1 MVNTKN
7 YGNLIKNMSKN
18 FEQKSLK
25 IHLSQINFVVGDI
38 DGNFERIIKEYE
50 VANLQNCDLV
60 VFSEMAIC
68 GYPCEDLWLKEH
80 FIKKCQEKILE
91 ITLKTKEKNCAIL
104 FGAPIYENERNKKV
118 LRNSAIL
125 IENGEV
131 KNVINK
137 KSLPNYGVF
146 DENRYFKPSS
156 HISNIKFRGFDVV
169 ILICEDL
176 WDERNLFLFSE
187 QVFDLI
193 ISINASPFEK
203 NKNQQRSIIANR
215 YSKTLKKPLI
225 YVNQIGGQDS
235 LLFDGSSFVL
245 DNQGSTILQMANF
258 IEDSAQILVNKKE
271 KIEIISHQKSS
282 FGFIDNNVEKNYQ
295 ASVLALRDYVRKNN
309 FHKIILGMS
318 GGIDSAL
325 VATIAVDALES
336 DNVELY
342 ALPTKFN
349 SQSSLDDAKLCA
361 KNLQIA
367 LKIIEIEE
375 IFQTNLAIIKNQE
388 TLSPLAEENLQSRI
402 RGNILMAISNSK
414 NALLLST
421 GNKSELACGYA
432 TLYGDMNG
440 AFNPIKDFYKSEI
453 YQLANFRNQN
463 LCKISDFKNINLI
476 PQNII
481 DKAPSAELRFDQ
493 KDSDSLPDYNEL
505 DKILY
510 ALIEE
515 QKSIDETINLGF
527 EAEIVKKVAKL
538 VLLSEYK
545 RKQAVIGVKIS
556 QLSFDKDRRYPTTN
570 KFMF

>member
-1 MVNTKN
+1 MANIKN
-7 YGNLIKNMSKN
+7 YGNLIKNMSEN

-25 IHLSQINFVVGDI
+25 IHLAQINFVVGDI
-38 DGNFERIIKEYE
+38 EGNFEKIIKEYE
-50 VANLQNCDLV
+50 VANQQKCDLA

-91 ITLKTKEKNCAIL
+91 ITLKTKDKNCAIL
-104 FGAPIYENERNKKV
+104 FGAPIYETERKKKI
-118 LRNSAIL
+118 LRNSALL

-137 KSLPNYGVF
+137 KTLPNYGVF

-156 HISNIKFRGFDVV
+156 HISNIEFRGFDVV

-176 WDERNLFLFSE
+176 WDERNLFLLSE

-203 NKNQQRSIIANR
+203 NKNQQRSTIAEK
-215 YSKTLKKPLI
+215 YSQNLKKSLI

-235 LLFDGSSFVL
+235 LLFDGASFVL
-245 DNQGSTILQMANF
+245 NNQGSTALQMANF
-258 IEDSAQILVNKKE
+258 IEDSAQILVNKKG
-271 KIEIISHQKSS
+271 KIEIISHQQKTY
-282 FGFIDNNVEKNYQ
+282 GFIDDNVEKNYQ
-295 ASVLALRDYVRKNN
+295 ASVLGLRDYVRKNN
-309 FHKIILGMS
+309 FDKIILGMS

-325 VATIAVDALES
+325 VATIAVDALGSE
-336 DNVELY
+336 NVELY

-349 SQSSLDDAKLCA
+349 SPRSMADAKLCA
-361 KNLQIA
+361 KNLQVA

-375 IFQTNLAIIKNQE
+375 IFQKNLTTIETHE

-414 NALLLST
+414 NALLIST
-421 GNKSELACGYA
+421 GNKSEMACGYA

-463 LCKISDFKNINLI
+463 LCKISAFKNINLI

-493 KDSDSLPDYNEL
+493 KDSDSLPDYSEL

-515 QKSIDETINLGF
+515 QKSIDETIELGF

-556 QLSFDKDRRYPTTN
+556 QLSFDKDRRYPITN
-570 KFMF
+570 KFNF

>member
-1 MVNTKN
+1 
-7 YGNLIKNMSKN
+7 MSKN
-18 FEQKSLK
+18 LEKKSLK
-25 IHLSQINFVVGDI
+25 IQLAQINFVVGDI
-38 DGNFERIIKEYE
+38 QGNFEKIIKEYE

-91 ITLKTKEKNCAIL
+91 IATKTKDKNCAIL
-104 FGAPIYENERNKKV
+104 FGAPIYETEKNKKV

-137 KSLPNYGVF
+137 KTLPNYGVF
-146 DENRYFKPSS
+146 DENRYFKSSS
-156 HISNIKFRGFDVV
+156 HISNIEFRNFDVV

-176 WDERNLFLFSE
+176 WDERNLFLLGE
-187 QVFDLI
+187 QVFDFI

-203 NKNQQRSIIANR
+203 NKNQQRSIIAQK
-215 YSKTLKKPLI
+215 YSQTLKKPLI

-235 LLFDGSSFVL
+235 LVFDGTSFVL
-245 DNQGSTILQMANF
+245 DNQGSTALQMANF
-258 IEDSAQILVNKKE
+258 IEDSAQISIDKKS
-271 KIEIISHQKSS
+271 KIEIISHHQKT
-282 FGFIDNNVEKNYQ
+282 FGFVDDNIEKNYQ
-295 ASVLALRDYVRKNN
+295 ASVLSLRDYVRKNN

-325 VATIAVDALES
+325 VATIAVDALGNE
-336 DNVELY
+336 NVELY

-349 SQSSLDDAKLCA
+349 AQSSMDDAKLCA
-361 KNLQIA
+361 KNLQVS

-375 IFQTNLAIIKNQE
+375 IFQTNLKILKTHE
-388 TLSPLAEENLQSRI
+388 TISSLAQENLQSRI

-414 NALLLST
+414 NALLMST

-440 AFNPIKDFYKSEI
+440 AFNPVKDFYKTEI

-515 QKSIDETINLGF
+515 QKSIDETIKLGF
-527 EAEIVKKVAKL
+527 EAEVVKKVAKL
-538 VLLSEYK
+538 VSVSEYK
-545 RKQAVIGVKIS
+545 RKQAVLGVKIS
-556 QLSFDKDRRYPTTN
+556 QLSFDKDRRYPITN
-570 KFMF
+570 KFIF

>member
-1 MVNTKN
+1 
-7 YGNLIKNMSKN
+7 MSKN
-18 FEQKSLK
+18 LEKKSLK
-25 IHLSQINFVVGDI
+25 IQLAQINFVVGDI
-38 DGNFERIIKEYE
+38 QGNFEKIIKEYE

-91 ITLKTKEKNCAIL
+91 IATKTKDKNCAIL
-104 FGAPIYENERNKKV
+104 FGAPIYETEKNKKV

-137 KSLPNYGVF
+137 KTLPSYGVF
-146 DENRYFKPSS
+146 DENRYFRPSAY
-156 HISNIKFRGFDVV
+156 ISNIEFRNFDVV

-176 WDERNLFLFSE
+176 WDERNLFLLGE
-187 QVFDLI
+187 QVFDFI

-203 NKNQQRSIIANR
+203 NKNQQRSIIAQK
-215 YSKTLKKPLI
+215 YSQTLKKPLI

-235 LLFDGSSFVL
+235 LVFDGASFVL
-245 DNQGSTILQMANF
+245 DNQGSTALQMANF
-258 IEDSAQILVNKKE
+258 IEDSAQISIDKKS
-271 KIEIISHQKSS
+271 KIEIISHHQKT
-282 FGFIDNNVEKNYQ
+282 FGFVDDNIEKNYQ
-295 ASVLALRDYVRKNN
+295 ASVLGLRDYVRKNN

-325 VATIAVDALES
+325 VATIAVDALGSE
-336 DNVELY
+336 NVELY

-349 SQSSLDDAKLCA
+349 AQSSLDDAKLCA
-361 KNLQIA
+361 KNLQVA

-375 IFQTNLAIIKNQE
+375 IFQTNLKILKTHE
-388 TLSPLAEENLQSRI
+388 TISSLAQENLQSRI

-414 NALLLST
+414 NALLMST
-421 GNKSELACGYA
+421 GNKSEMACGYA

-440 AFNPIKDFYKSEI
+440 AFNPIKDFYKTEI

-527 EAEIVKKVAKL
+527 EAEVVKKVAKL
-538 VLLSEYK
+538 VSVSEYK
-545 RKQAVIGVKIS
+545 RKQAVLGVKIS
-556 QLSFDKDRRYPTTN
+556 QLSFDKDRRYPITN
-570 KFMF
+570 KFIF

>member
-1 MVNTKN
+1 
-7 YGNLIKNMSKN
+7 MSKN
-18 FEQKSLK
+18 LEKKSLK

-38 DGNFERIIKEYE
+38 DGNFEKIIKEYE
-50 VANLQNCDLV
+50 VVNQQNCDLV

-80 FIKKCQEKILE
+80 FIKKCQEKILQ
-91 ITLKTKEKNCAIL
+91 IATKTKDKNCAIL
-104 FGAPIYENERNKKV
+104 FGAPIYETERKKKI
-118 LRNSAIL
+118 LRNSALL
-125 IENGEV
+125 IEDGEV

-137 KSLPNYGVF
+137 KTLPNYGVF

-156 HISNIKFRGFDVV
+156 HISNIEFRGFDVV

-176 WDERNLFLFSE
+176 WDERNLFLLGE
-187 QVFDLI
+187 QVFDFI
-193 ISINASPFEK
+193 IAVNASPFEK
-203 NKNQQRSIIANR
+203 NKNQQRLAITQK
-215 YSKTLKKPLI
+215 YSQNLKKPLI
-225 YVNQIGGQDS
+225 YVNQVGGQDS
-235 LLFDGSSFVL
+235 LVFDGASFVL
-245 DNQGSTILQMANF
+245 DNQGSTVLQMANF
-258 IEDSAQILVNKKE
+258 IEDSAQISIAENCE
-271 KIEIISHQKSS
+271 IEIISHHQKT
-282 FGFIDNNVEKNYQ
+282 FGFIEDNVEKNYQ

-325 VATIAVDALES
+325 VATIAVDALGSE
-336 DNVELY
+336 NVELY

-349 SQSSLDDAKLCA
+349 SQSSMDDAKLCA
-361 KNLQIA
+361 KNLKVA
-367 LKIIEIEE
+367 VKIIEIEE
-375 IFQTNLAIIKNQE
+375 IFQKNLTILKSHE
-388 TLSPLAEENLQSRI
+388 TISSLAQENLQSRI

-414 NALLLST
+414 NALLIST

-453 YQLANFRNQN
+453 YQLANFRNKN
-463 LCKISDFKNINLI
+463 LCKISAFKNINLI

-481 DKAPSAELRFDQ
+481 DKAPSAELRFEQ
-493 KDSDSLPDYNEL
+493 KDSDSLPEYHEL

-515 QKSIDETINLGF
+515 QKSIDETIELGF

-538 VLLSEYK
+538 VCVSEYK
-545 RKQAVIGVKIS
+545 RKQAVLGVKIS
-556 QLSFDKDRRYPTTN
+556 QLSFDKDRRYPITN
-570 KFMF
+570 KFIF

>member
-1 MVNTKN
+1 
-7 YGNLIKNMSKN
+7 MSEN
-18 FEQKSLK
+18 FEKKSLK
-25 IHLSQINFVVGDI
+25 IHLAQINFVVGDI
-38 DGNFERIIKEYE
+38 DGNFEKIIKEYE
-50 VANLQNCDLV
+50 VANQQNCDLA

-68 GYPCEDLWLKEH
+68 GYPCEDLWLKEY

-91 ITLKTKEKNCAIL
+91 ITLKTKDKNCAIL
-104 FGAPIYENERNKKV
+104 FGAPIYESERKKKV
-118 LRNSAIL
+118 LRNSALL
-125 IENGEV
+125 IEDGEV

-137 KSLPNYGVF
+137 KTLPNYGVF
-146 DENRYFKPSS
+146 DENRYFKPSQ
-156 HISNIKFRGFDVV
+156 HISNIEFRGFDVV

-176 WDERNLFLFSE
+176 WDERNLFLLGE

-193 ISINASPFEK
+193 ITINASPFEK
-203 NKNQQRSIIANR
+203 NKNQQRLAITQK
-215 YSKTLKKPLI
+215 YSQKLKKPLI

-235 LLFDGSSFVL
+235 LLFDGASFVL
-245 DNQGSTILQMANF
+245 DNQGSTALQMANF
-258 IEDSAQILVNKKE
+258 VEDFAQILVDKKG
-271 KIEIISHQKSS
+271 KIEIISPQKNA
-282 FGFIDNNVEKNYQ
+282 FEFITNNVEQNYQ
-295 ASVLALRDYVRKNN
+295 ASVLGLRDYVRKNN

-325 VATIAVDALES
+325 VATIAVDALGN

-349 SQSSLDDAKLCA
+349 SQSSMDDAKLCA
-361 KNLQIA
+361 QNLQVA

-375 IFQTNLAIIKNQE
+375 IFQKNLTIIKSHE
-388 TLSPLAEENLQSRI
+388 TLSSLAEENLQSRI

-414 NALLLST
+414 NALLIST

-440 AFNPIKDFYKSEI
+440 AFNPIKDFYKTEI

-463 LCKISDFKNINLI
+463 LCKISAFKNINLI

-481 DKAPSAELRFDQ
+481 DKAPSAELRYDQ
-493 KDSDSLPDYNEL
+493 KDSDSLPEYHEL

-515 QKSIDETINLGF
+515 QKSIDETIELGF

-538 VLLSEYK
+538 VCVSEYK
-545 RKQAVIGVKIS
+545 RKQAVLGVKIS
-556 QLSFDKDRRYPTTN
+556 QLSFDKDRRYPITN
-570 KFMF
+570 KFIF

>member
-1 MVNTKN
+1 
-7 YGNLIKNMSKN
+7 MSEN
-18 FEQKSLK
+18 FEKKSLK
-25 IHLSQINFVVGDI
+25 IHLAQINFVVGDI
-38 DGNFERIIKEYE
+38 DGNFEKIIKEYE
-50 VANLQNCDLV
+50 VANQQNCDLA

-91 ITLKTKEKNCAIL
+91 ITLKTKDKNCAIL
-104 FGAPIYENERNKKV
+104 FGAPIYESERKKKV
-118 LRNSAIL
+118 LRNSALL
-125 IENGEV
+125 IEDGEV

-137 KSLPNYGVF
+137 KTLPNYGVF
-146 DENRYFKPSS
+146 DENRYFKPSQ
-156 HISNIKFRGFDVV
+156 HISNIEFRGFDVV

-176 WDERNLFLFSE
+176 WDERNLFLLGE

-193 ISINASPFEK
+193 ITINASPFEK
-203 NKNQQRSIIANR
+203 NKNQQRLAITQK
-215 YSKTLKKPLI
+215 YSQKLKKPLI

-235 LLFDGSSFVL
+235 LLFDGASFVL
-245 DNQGSTILQMANF
+245 DNQGSTALQMANF
-258 IEDSAQILVNKKE
+258 VEDFAQILVDKKG
-271 KIEIISHQKSS
+271 KIEIISPQKNA
-282 FGFIDNNVEKNYQ
+282 FEFITNNVEQNYQ
-295 ASVLALRDYVRKNN
+295 ASVLGLRDYVRKNN

-325 VATIAVDALES
+325 VATIAVDALGN

-349 SQSSLDDAKLCA
+349 SQSSMDDAKLCA
-361 KNLQIA
+361 QNLQVA

-375 IFQTNLAIIKNQE
+375 IFQKNLTIIKSHE
-388 TLSPLAEENLQSRI
+388 TLSSLAEENLQSRI

-414 NALLLST
+414 NALLIST

-440 AFNPIKDFYKSEI
+440 AFNPIKDFYKTEI

-463 LCKISDFKNINLI
+463 LCKISAFKNINLI

-481 DKAPSAELRFDQ
+481 DKAPSAELRYDQ
-493 KDSDSLPDYNEL
+493 KDSDSLPEYHEL

-515 QKSIDETINLGF
+515 QKSIDETIELGF

-538 VLLSEYK
+538 VCVSEYK
-545 RKQAVIGVKIS
+545 RKQAVLGVKIS
-556 QLSFDKDRRYPTTN
+556 QLSFDKDRRYPITN
-570 KFMF
+570 KFIF

>member
-1 MVNTKN
+1 
-7 YGNLIKNMSKN
+7 MSEN
-18 FEQKSLK
+18 FEKKSLK
-25 IHLSQINFVVGDI
+25 IHLAQINFVVGDI
-38 DGNFERIIKEYE
+38 DGNFEKLIKEYE

-80 FIKKCQEKILE
+80 FIKNCQEKILQ
-91 ITLKTKEKNCAIL
+91 IALKTKDKNCAIL
-104 FGAPIYENERNKKV
+104 FGAPIYEVERKKKV

-137 KSLPNYGVF
+137 KSLPNYAVF
-146 DENRYFKPSS
+146 DEHRYFKPSS
-156 HISNIKFRGFDVV
+156 HVSNIEFRGFDVV

-176 WDERNLFLFSE
+176 WDERNLFLLAE

-203 NKNQQRSIIANR
+203 NKNQQRSIIAQK
-215 YSKTLKKPLI
+215 YTQTLKKPLI

-235 LLFDGSSFVL
+235 LIFDGASFAL
-245 DNQGSTILQMANF
+245 DSQGSTTLQMANF
-258 IEDSAQILVNKKE
+258 AEDFAQISIDE
-271 KIEIISHQKSS
+271 DCEIEIISHHQKT
-282 FGFIDNNVEKNYQ
+282 FGFIDDNVEKNYQ
-295 ASVLALRDYVRKNN
+295 ASVLGLRDYIRKNN

-325 VATIAVDALES
+325 VATIAVDALGSE
-336 DNVELY
+336 NVELY

-361 KNLQIA
+361 KNLNVA

-375 IFQTNLAIIKNQE
+375 IFQTNLKILKSYE
-388 TLSPLAEENLQSRI
+388 TISSLAEENLQSRI

-414 NALLLST
+414 NALLMST
-421 GNKSELACGYA
+421 GNKSEMACGYA

-463 LCKISDFKNINLI
+463 FCKISDFKNINLI

-505 DKILY
+505 DKILFS
-510 ALIEE
+510 LIEE
-515 QKSIDETINLGF
+515 QKSIDETIKLGF

>member
-1 MVNTKN
+1 
-7 YGNLIKNMSKN
+7 MSKN
-18 FEQKSLK
+18 LEKKSLK

-38 DGNFERIIKEYE
+38 DGNFEKISKEYE
-50 VANLQNCDLV
+50 VANIQNCDLV

-80 FIKKCQEKILE
+80 FIKKCQEKILQ
-91 ITLKTKEKNCAIL
+91 IATKTKDKNCAIL
-104 FGAPIYENERNKKV
+104 FGAPIYETERKKKI
-118 LRNSAIL
+118 LRNSALL
-125 IENGEV
+125 IEDGEV

-137 KSLPNYGVF
+137 KTLPNYSVF
-146 DENRYFKPSS
+146 DENRYFKPSP
-156 HISNIKFRGFDVV
+156 HISNIEFRGFDVV

-176 WDERNLFLFSE
+176 WDERNLFLLGE
-187 QVFDLI
+187 QVFDFI
-193 ISINASPFEK
+193 IAVNASPFEK
-203 NKNQQRSIIANR
+203 NKNQQRSIIAQK
-215 YSKTLKKPLI
+215 YSQTLKKPLI
-225 YVNQIGGQDS
+225 YVNQVGGHDS
-235 LLFDGSSFVL
+235 LVFDGASFVL
-245 DNQGSTILQMANF
+245 DNQGLTALQMANF
-258 IEDSAQILVNKKE
+258 TEDFAQISIAINCEV
-271 KIEIISHQKSS
+271 EIISHHQKT
-282 FGFIDNNVEKNYQ
+282 FGFIENNVEKNYQ
-295 ASVLALRDYVRKNN
+295 ASVLGLRDYVRKNN

-325 VATIAVDALES
+325 VATIAVDALGSE
-336 DNVELY
+336 NVELY

-349 SQSSLDDAKLCA
+349 SQSSMDDAKLCA
-361 KNLQIA
+361 KNLKVA

-375 IFQTNLAIIKNQE
+375 IFQKNLTILKSHE
-388 TLSPLAEENLQSRI
+388 TISSLAQENLQSRI

-414 NALLLST
+414 NALLIST

-453 YQLANFRNQN
+453 YQFANFRNQN
-463 LCKISDFKNINLI
+463 LCKISAFKNTNLI

-481 DKAPSAELRFDQ
+481 DKAPSAELRFEQ
-493 KDSDSLPDYNEL
+493 KDSDSLPEYHQL

-515 QKSIDETINLGF
+515 QKSIDETIELGF

-538 VLLSEYK
+538 VCVSEYK
-545 RKQAVIGVKIS
+545 RKQAVLGVKIS
-556 QLSFDKDRRYPTTN
+556 QLSFEKDRRYPITN

>member
-1 MVNTKN
+1 
-7 YGNLIKNMSKN
+7 MSEN
-18 FEQKSLK
+18 FERKALK
-25 IHLSQINFVVGDI
+25 IHLAQINFVVGDI
-38 DGNFERIIKEYE
+38 EGNFEKILKEYE
-50 VANLQNCDLV
+50 VANQQNCDLA

-80 FIKKCQEKILE
+80 FIKNCQEKILQ
-91 ITLKTKEKNCAIL
+91 IALNTKDKNCAIL
-104 FGAPIYENERNKKV
+104 FGAPIYEVERKKKV

-137 KSLPNYGVF
+137 KSLPNYAVF

-156 HISNIKFRGFDVV
+156 HISNIEFRGFDVV

-176 WDERNLFLFSE
+176 WDERNLFLLAE
-187 QVFDLI
+187 QVFDFI

-203 NKNQQRSIIANR
+203 NKNQQRSIIAQK
-215 YSKTLKKPLI
+215 YSQTLNKPLI
-225 YVNQIGGQDS
+225 YLNQIGGQDS
-235 LLFDGSSFVL
+235 LIFDGASFVL
-245 DNQGSTILQMANF
+245 DSQGSTTLQMANF
-258 IEDSAQILVNKKE
+258 AEDFAQILIDE
-271 KIEIISHQKSS
+271 DCEIEIISHHQKT
-282 FGFIDNNVEKNYQ
+282 FGFIDDNVEKNYQ
-295 ASVLALRDYVRKNN
+295 ASILGLRDYVRKNN

-318 GGIDSAL
+318 GGIDSAI
-325 VATIAVDALES
+325 VATIAVDALGSE
-336 DNVELY
+336 NVELY

-361 KNLQIA
+361 KNLNVV

-375 IFQTNLAIIKNQE
+375 IFQTNLKILKSQE
-388 TLSPLAEENLQSRI
+388 TLSSLAEENLQSRI

-414 NALLLST
+414 NALLMST
-421 GNKSELACGYA
+421 GNKSEMACGYA

-463 LCKISDFKNINLI
+463 LCKISAFKNINLI

-515 QKSIDETINLGF
+515 QKSIDETIQLGF

-545 RKQAVIGVKIS
+545 RKQAVLGVKIS

>member
-1 MVNTKN
+1 
-7 YGNLIKNMSKN
+7 MSKN
-18 FEQKSLK
+18 LEKKSLK
-25 IHLSQINFVVGDI
+25 IQLAQINFVVGDI
-38 DGNFERIIKEYE
+38 DGNFEKIIKEYE
-50 VANLQNCDLV
+50 VANLQNCDLA

-91 ITLKTKEKNCAIL
+91 IATKTKDKNCAIL
-104 FGAPIYENERNKKV
+104 FGAPIYETEKNKKV

-137 KSLPNYGVF
+137 KTLPNYGVF
-146 DENRYFKPSS
+146 DENRYFKPSAY
-156 HISNIKFRGFDVV
+156 ISNIEFRNFDVV

-176 WDERNLFLFSE
+176 WDERNLFLLGE
-187 QVFDLI
+187 QVFDFI

-203 NKNQQRSIIANR
+203 NKNQQRSIIAQK
-215 YSKTLKKPLI
+215 YSQTLKKPLI

-235 LLFDGSSFVL
+235 LVFDGASFVL
-245 DNQGSTILQMANF
+245 DNQGSTALQMANF
-258 IEDSAQILVNKKE
+258 IEDSAQISIDKKS
-271 KIEIISHQKSS
+271 KIEIISHHQKT
-282 FGFIDNNVEKNYQ
+282 FGFVDDYIEKNYQ
-295 ASVLALRDYVRKNN
+295 AIVLALRDYVRKNN

-325 VATIAVDALES
+325 VATIAVDALGSE
-336 DNVELY
+336 NVELY

-349 SQSSLDDAKLCA
+349 SQSSMDDANLCA
-361 KNLQIA
+361 KNLQVA

-375 IFQTNLAIIKNQE
+375 IFQTNLAILKSHEAI
-388 TLSPLAEENLQSRI
+388 SSLAQENLQSRI

-414 NALLLST
+414 NALLMST
-421 GNKSELACGYA
+421 GNKSEMACGYA

-440 AFNPIKDFYKSEI
+440 AFNPIKDFYKTEI

-527 EAEIVKKVAKL
+527 EAEVVKKVAKL
-538 VLLSEYK
+538 VSVSEYK
-545 RKQAVIGVKIS
+545 RKQAVLGVKIS
-556 QLSFDKDRRYPTTN
+556 QLSFDKDRRYPITN
-570 KFMF
+570 KFIF

>member
-1 MVNTKN
+1 
-7 YGNLIKNMSKN
+7 MSEN
-18 FEQKSLK
+18 FEKKSLK
-25 IHLSQINFVVGDI
+25 IHLAQINFVVGDI
-38 DGNFERIIKEYE
+38 DGNFEKLIKEYE
-50 VANLQNCDLV
+50 VANQQNCDLV

-80 FIKKCQEKILE
+80 FIKNCQDKILQ
-91 ITLKTKEKNCAIL
+91 IALKTKDKNCAIL
-104 FGAPIYENERNKKV
+104 FGAPIYEVERKKKV

-137 KSLPNYGVF
+137 KSLPNYAVF
-146 DENRYFKPSS
+146 DEHRYFKPSS
-156 HISNIKFRGFDVV
+156 HVSNIEFRGFDVV

-176 WDERNLFLFSE
+176 WDERNLFLLAE

-203 NKNQQRSIIANR
+203 NKNQQRSIIAQK
-215 YSKTLKKPLI
+215 YTQTLKKPLI

-235 LLFDGSSFVL
+235 LIFDGASFVL
-245 DNQGSTILQMANF
+245 DSQGSKTLQMANF
-258 IEDSAQILVNKKE
+258 AEDFAQILIDE
-271 KIEIISHQKSS
+271 DCEIEIISHHQKT
-282 FGFIDNNVEKNYQ
+282 FGFIDDNVEKNYQ
-295 ASVLALRDYVRKNN
+295 ASVLGLRDYVRKNN

-325 VATIAVDALES
+325 VATIAVDALGSE
-336 DNVELY
+336 NVELY

-361 KNLQIA
+361 KNLNVA

-375 IFQTNLAIIKNQE
+375 IFQTNLKILKSYE
-388 TLSPLAEENLQSRI
+388 TISSLAEENLQSRI

-414 NALLLST
+414 NALLMST
-421 GNKSELACGYA
+421 GNKSEMACGYA

-440 AFNPIKDFYKSEI
+440 AFNPIKDFYKTEI

-463 LCKISDFKNINLI
+463 LCKISAFKNINLI

-505 DKILY
+505 DKILFS
-510 ALIEE
+510 LIEE
-515 QKSIDETINLGF
+515 QKSIDETISLGF

>member
-1 MVNTKN
+1 
-7 YGNLIKNMSKN
+7 MSEN
-18 FEQKSLK
+18 FERKALK
-25 IHLSQINFVVGDI
+25 IHLAQINFVVGDI
-38 DGNFERIIKEYE
+38 NGNFEKIIKEYE
-50 VANLQNCDLV
+50 VANQQNCDLA

-80 FIKKCQEKILE
+80 FIKNCQEKILQ
-91 ITLKTKEKNCAIL
+91 IALKTKDKNCAIL
-104 FGAPIYENERNKKV
+104 FGAPIYEVERKKKV

-137 KSLPNYGVF
+137 KSLPNYAVF

-156 HISNIKFRGFDVV
+156 HVSNIEFRGFDVV

-176 WDERNLFLFSE
+176 WDERNLFLLAE

-203 NKNQQRSIIANR
+203 NKNQQRSIIAQK
-215 YSKTLKKPLI
+215 YSQTLNKPLI
-225 YVNQIGGQDS
+225 YLNQIGGQDS
-235 LLFDGSSFVL
+235 LIFDGASFVL
-245 DNQGSTILQMANF
+245 DSQGSTTLQMANF
-258 IEDSAQILVNKKE
+258 AEDFAQILIDE
-271 KIEIISHQKSS
+271 DCEIEIISHHQKT
-282 FGFIDNNVEKNYQ
+282 FGFIDDNVEKNYQ
-295 ASVLALRDYVRKNN
+295 ASVLGLRDYVRKNN

-318 GGIDSAL
+318 GGIDSAI
-325 VATIAVDALES
+325 VATIAVDALGSE
-336 DNVELY
+336 NVELY

-361 KNLQIA
+361 KNLNVV

-375 IFQTNLAIIKNQE
+375 IFQTNLKILKSHE
-388 TLSPLAEENLQSRI
+388 TISSLAEENLQSRI

-414 NALLLST
+414 NALLMST
-421 GNKSELACGYA
+421 GNKSEMACGYA

-463 LCKISDFKNINLI
+463 LCKISAFKNINLI

-515 QKSIDETINLGF
+515 QKSIDETIELGF

-545 RKQAVIGVKIS
+545 RKQAVLGVKIS

>member
-1 MVNTKN
+1 
-7 YGNLIKNMSKN
+7 MSENPEK
-18 FEQKSLK
+18 KSLK
-25 IHLSQINFVVGDI
+25 IHLAQVNFVVGDVE
-38 DGNFERIIKEYE
+38 GNFEKIIKEYE
-50 VANLQNCDLV
+50 LANQQNCDLV

-91 ITLKTKEKNCAIL
+91 ITIKTKDKNCAIL
-104 FGAPIYENERNKKV
+104 FGAPIYENERKKKV

-137 KSLPNYGVF
+137 KTLPNYGVF
-146 DENRYFKPSS
+146 DENRYFRPSA
-156 HISNIKFRGFDVV
+156 HISNIEFRSFDVM

-176 WDERNLFLFSE
+176 WDERNLFLLGE

-203 NKNQQRSIIANR
+203 NKNQQRLSIAQK
-215 YSKTLKKPLI
+215 YSQTLKKPLI

-235 LLFDGSSFVL
+235 LVFDGASFVL
-245 DNQGSTILQMANF
+245 DNQGSTALQMANF
-258 IEDSAQILVNKKE
+258 IEDSAQILINKKG
-271 KIEIISHQKSS
+271 KIEIIAHQNNA
-282 FGFIDNNVEKNYQ
+282 FGFVDDNIEKNYQ
-295 ASVLALRDYVRKNN
+295 ASVLGLRDYVRKNN

-325 VATIAVDALES
+325 VATIAVDALGNE
-336 DNVELY
+336 NVELY

-361 KNLQIA
+361 KNLQVA

-375 IFQTNLAIIKNQE
+375 IFQKNLTTIKSHEAI
-388 TLSPLAEENLQSRI
+388 SSLAEENLQSRI

-414 NALLLST
+414 NALLIST
-421 GNKSELACGYA
+421 VNKSELACGYA

-440 AFNPIKDFYKSEI
+440 AFNPIKDFYKTEI
-453 YQLANFRNQN
+453 YELANFRNKN
-463 LCKISDFKNINLI
+463 LCKISAFKNTNLI

-481 DKAPSAELRFDQ
+481 EKAPSAELRYDQ

-515 QKSIDETINLGF
+515 QKSIDETIKLGF
-527 EAEIVKKVAKL
+527 KAETVKKVAKL
-538 VLLSEYK
+538 VCVSEYK

-556 QLSFDKDRRYPTTN
+556 QLSFDKDRRYPITN
-570 KFMF
+570 KFIF

>member
-1 MVNTKN
+1 
-7 YGNLIKNMSKN
+7 MSEN
-18 FEQKSLK
+18 FEKKSLK
-25 IHLSQINFVVGDI
+25 IHLAQINFVVGDI
-38 DGNFERIIKEYE
+38 DGNFEKIIKEYE
-50 VANLQNCDLV
+50 VANQQNCDLA

-91 ITLKTKEKNCAIL
+91 ITLKTKDKNCAIL
-104 FGAPIYENERNKKV
+104 FGAPIYESERKKKV
-118 LRNSAIL
+118 LRNSALL
-125 IENGEV
+125 IEDGEV

-137 KSLPNYGVF
+137 KTLPNYGVF
-146 DENRYFKPSS
+146 DENRYFKPSQ
-156 HISNIKFRGFDVV
+156 HISNIEFRGFDVV

-176 WDERNLFLFSE
+176 WDERNLFLLGE

-193 ISINASPFEK
+193 ITINASPFEK
-203 NKNQQRSIIANR
+203 NKNQQRLAITQK
-215 YSKTLKKPLI
+215 YSQKLKKPLI

-235 LLFDGSSFVL
+235 LLFDGASFVL
-245 DNQGSTILQMANF
+245 DNQGSTALQMANF
-258 IEDSAQILVNKKE
+258 VEDFAQILVDKKG
-271 KIEIISHQKSS
+271 KIEIISPQKNA
-282 FGFIDNNVEKNYQ
+282 FEFITNNVEQNYQ
-295 ASVLALRDYVRKNN
+295 ASVLGLRDYVRKNN

-325 VATIAVDALES
+325 VATIAVDALGN

-349 SQSSLDDAKLCA
+349 SQSSMDDAKLCA
-361 KNLQIA
+361 QNLQVA

-375 IFQTNLAIIKNQE
+375 IFQKNLTIIKSHE
-388 TLSPLAEENLQSRI
+388 TLSSLAEENLQSRI

-414 NALLLST
+414 NALLIST

-440 AFNPIKDFYKSEI
+440 AFNPIKDFYKTEI

-463 LCKISDFKNINLI
+463 LCKISAFKNINLI

-481 DKAPSAELRFDQ
+481 EKAPSAELRYDQ
-493 KDSDSLPDYNEL
+493 KDSDSLPEYHEL

-515 QKSIDETINLGF
+515 QKSIDETIELGF

-538 VLLSEYK
+538 VCVSEYK
-545 RKQAVIGVKIS
+545 RKQAVLGVKIS
-556 QLSFDKDRRYPTTN
+556 QLSFDKDRRYPITN
-570 KFMF
+570 KFIF

>member
-1 MVNTKN
+1 
-7 YGNLIKNMSKN
+7 MSKN
-18 FEQKSLK
+18 LEKKLLK
-25 IHLSQINFVVGDI
+25 IQLAQINFVVGDI
-38 DGNFERIIKEYE
+38 DGNFEKIIKEYE
-50 VANLQNCDLV
+50 VANRQNCDLV

-91 ITLKTKEKNCAIL
+91 IATKTKDKNCAIL
-104 FGAPIYENERNKKV
+104 FGAPIYETEKNKKV

-137 KSLPNYGVF
+137 KTLPNYGVF
-146 DENRYFKPSS
+146 DENRYFRPSA
-156 HISNIKFRGFDVV
+156 HISNVEFRNFDVV

-176 WDERNLFLFSE
+176 WDERNLFLLGE
-187 QVFDLI
+187 QVFDFI

-203 NKNQQRSIIANR
+203 NKNQQRSIIAQK
-215 YSKTLKKPLI
+215 YSQTLKKPLI

-235 LLFDGSSFVL
+235 LVFDGASFVL
-245 DNQGSTILQMANF
+245 DNQGSTALQMANF
-258 IEDSAQILVNKKE
+258 IEDSAQILIDKKS
-271 KIEIISHQKSS
+271 KIEIISHHQKT
-282 FGFIDNNVEKNYQ
+282 FGFVDDNIEKNYQ

-325 VATIAVDALES
+325 VATIAVDALGNE
-336 DNVELY
+336 NVELY

-349 SQSSLDDAKLCA
+349 AQSSLDDAKLCA
-361 KNLQIA
+361 KNLQVS

-375 IFQTNLAIIKNQE
+375 IFQTNLAILKSHE
-388 TLSPLAEENLQSRI
+388 TISSLAQENLQSRI

-414 NALLLST
+414 NALLMST

-440 AFNPIKDFYKSEI
+440 AFNPIKDFYKTEI

-481 DKAPSAELRFDQ
+481 DKAPSAELRYDQ

-515 QKSIDETINLGF
+515 QKSIDETIKLGF
-527 EAEIVKKVAKL
+527 EAEVVKKVAKL
-538 VLLSEYK
+538 VSVSEYK
-545 RKQAVIGVKIS
+545 RKQAVLGVKIS
-556 QLSFDKDRRYPTTN
+556 QLSFDKDRRYPITN
-570 KFMF
+570 KFIF

>member
-1 MVNTKN
+1 
-7 YGNLIKNMSKN
+7 MSENPEK
-18 FEQKSLK
+18 KSLK
-25 IHLSQINFVVGDI
+25 IHLAQINFVVGDLE
-38 DGNFERIIKEYE
+38 GNFEKIIKEYE
-50 VANLQNCDLV
+50 LANQQNCDLV

-91 ITLKTKEKNCAIL
+91 IAIKTKDKNCAIL
-104 FGAPIYENERNKKV
+104 FGAPIYENERKKKV

-125 IENGEV
+125 IENGEI

-137 KSLPNYGVF
+137 KTLPNYGVF
-146 DENRYFKPSS
+146 DENRYFKPSA
-156 HISNIKFRGFDVV
+156 HISNIEFRSFDVV

-176 WDERNLFLFSE
+176 WDERNLFLLGE

-203 NKNQQRSIIANR
+203 NKNQQRFSIAQK
-215 YSKTLKKPLI
+215 YSQTLKKPLI

-235 LLFDGSSFVL
+235 LVFDGASFVL
-245 DNQGSTILQMANF
+245 DNQGSTALQMANF
-258 IEDSAQILVNKKE
+258 IEDSAQILINKKG
-271 KIEIISHQKSS
+271 KIEIIAHQKNA
-282 FGFIDNNVEKNYQ
+282 FGFIDNDVEKNYQ

-325 VATIAVDALES
+325 VATIAVDALGNE
-336 DNVELY
+336 NVELY

-349 SQSSLDDAKLCA
+349 SQSSMDDAKLCA
-361 KNLQIA
+361 KNLQVA

-375 IFQTNLAIIKNQE
+375 IFQKNLTTIKSHEAI
-388 TLSPLAEENLQSRI
+388 SSLAEENLQSRI

-414 NALLLST
+414 NALLIST

-440 AFNPIKDFYKSEI
+440 AFNPIKDFYKTEI
-453 YQLANFRNQN
+453 YELANFRNKN
-463 LCKISDFKNINLI
+463 LCKISAFKNTNLI

-481 DKAPSAELRFDQ
+481 EKAPSAELRYDQ

-515 QKSIDETINLGF
+515 QKSIDETIKLGF
-527 EAEIVKKVAKL
+527 EAETVKKVAKL
-538 VLLSEYK
+538 VCVSEYK
-545 RKQAVIGVKIS
+545 RKQAVLGVKIS
-556 QLSFDKDRRYPTTN
+556 QLSFDKDRRYPITN
-570 KFMF
+570 KFIF

>member
-1 MVNTKN
+1 
-7 YGNLIKNMSKN
+7 MSEN
-18 FEQKSLK
+18 FEKKSLK
-25 IHLSQINFVVGDI
+25 IHLAQINFVVGDI
-38 DGNFERIIKEYE
+38 DGNFEKIIKEYE
-50 VANLQNCDLV
+50 VANQQNCDLV

-80 FIKKCQEKILE
+80 FIKNCQDKILQ
-91 ITLKTKEKNCAIL
+91 IALKTKDKNCAIL
-104 FGAPIYENERNKKV
+104 FGAPIYEVERKKKV

-137 KSLPNYGVF
+137 KSLPNYAVF
-146 DENRYFKPSS
+146 DEHRYFKPSS
-156 HISNIKFRGFDVV
+156 HVSNIEFRGFDVV

-176 WDERNLFLFSE
+176 WDERNLFLLAE

-203 NKNQQRSIIANR
+203 NKNQQRSIIAQK
-215 YSKTLKKPLI
+215 YTQTLKKPLI

-235 LLFDGSSFVL
+235 LIFDGASFVL
-245 DNQGSTILQMANF
+245 DSQGSTTLQMANF
-258 IEDSAQILVNKKE
+258 AEDFAQILIDE
-271 KIEIISHQKSS
+271 DCEIEIILHHQKT
-282 FGFIDNNVEKNYQ
+282 FGFIDDNVEKNYQ
-295 ASVLALRDYVRKNN
+295 ASVLGLRDYVSKNN

-325 VATIAVDALES
+325 VATIAVDALGSE
-336 DNVELY
+336 NVELY

-361 KNLQIA
+361 KNLNVA

-375 IFQTNLAIIKNQE
+375 IFQTNLKILKSYE
-388 TLSPLAEENLQSRI
+388 TISSLAEENLQSRI

-414 NALLLST
+414 NALLMST
-421 GNKSELACGYA
+421 GNKSEMACGYA

-440 AFNPIKDFYKSEI
+440 AFNPIKDFYKTEI

-463 LCKISDFKNINLI
+463 LCKISAFKNINLI

-505 DKILY
+505 DKILFS
-510 ALIEE
+510 LIEE
-515 QKSIDETINLGF
+515 QKSIDETISLGF

>member
-1 MVNTKN
+1 
-7 YGNLIKNMSKN
+7 MSEN
-18 FEQKSLK
+18 FERKALK
-25 IHLSQINFVVGDI
+25 IHLAQINFVVGDI
-38 DGNFERIIKEYE
+38 EGNFEKILKEYE
-50 VANLQNCDLV
+50 VANQQNCDLV

-80 FIKKCQEKILE
+80 FILKCQEKILQ
-91 ITLKTKEKNCAIL
+91 IATKTKDKNCAIL
-104 FGAPIYENERNKKV
+104 FGAPIYEVERKKKV

-137 KSLPNYGVF
+137 KSLPNFGVF

-156 HISNIKFRGFDVV
+156 HISNIEFRGFDVV

-176 WDERNLFLFSE
+176 WDERNLFLLAE

-203 NKNQQRSIIANR
+203 NKNQQRSIIAQK
-215 YSKTLKKPLI
+215 YSQTLKKPLI

-235 LLFDGSSFVL
+235 LIFDGASFVL
-245 DNQGSTILQMANF
+245 DSQGSMTLQMANF
-258 IEDSAQILVNKKE
+258 IEDFAQISIDE
-271 KIEIISHQKSS
+271 DCEIEIISHHQKT
-282 FGFIDNNVEKNYQ
+282 FGFIDDNVEKNYQ
-295 ASVLALRDYVRKNN
+295 ASVLGLRDYVRKNN

-325 VATIAVDALES
+325 VATIAVDALGGE
-336 DNVELY
+336 NVELY

-361 KNLQIA
+361 KNLKVA

-375 IFQTNLAIIKNQE
+375 IFQTNLAVIKSQE

-414 NALLLST
+414 NALLMST
-421 GNKSELACGYA
+421 GNKSEMACGYA

-463 LCKISDFKNINLI
+463 LCQISAFKDINLI

-515 QKSIDETINLGF
+515 QKSIDETIELGF
-527 EAEIVKKVAKL
+527 EVEIVKKVAKL

-545 RKQAVIGVKIS
+545 RKQAVLGVKIS

>member
-1 MVNTKN
+1 
-7 YGNLIKNMSKN
+7 MSKN
-18 FEQKSLK
+18 LEKKSLK
-25 IHLSQINFVVGDI
+25 IQLAQINFVVGDI
-38 DGNFERIIKEYE
+38 QGNFEKIIKEYE

-91 ITLKTKEKNCAIL
+91 IATKTKDKNCAIL
-104 FGAPIYENERNKKV
+104 FGAPIYETEKNKKV

-137 KSLPNYGVF
+137 KTLPSYGVF
-146 DENRYFKPSS
+146 DENRYFRPSAY
-156 HISNIKFRGFDVV
+156 ISNIEFRNFDVV

-176 WDERNLFLFSE
+176 WDERNLFLLGE
-187 QVFDLI
+187 QVFDFI

-203 NKNQQRSIIANR
+203 NKNQQRSIIAQK
-215 YSKTLKKPLI
+215 YSQTLKKPLI

-235 LLFDGSSFVL
+235 LVFDGASFVL
-245 DNQGSTILQMANF
+245 DNQGSTALQMANF
-258 IEDSAQILVNKKE
+258 IEDSAQISIDKKS
-271 KIEIISHQKSS
+271 KIEIISHHQKT
-282 FGFIDNNVEKNYQ
+282 FGFVDDNIEKNYQ
-295 ASVLALRDYVRKNN
+295 ASVLSLRDYVHKNN

-325 VATIAVDALES
+325 VATIAVDALGNE
-336 DNVELY
+336 NVELY

-349 SQSSLDDAKLCA
+349 AQSSLDDAKLCA
-361 KNLQIA
+361 KNLQVA

-375 IFQTNLAIIKNQE
+375 IFQTNLKILKTHE
-388 TLSPLAEENLQSRI
+388 TISSLAQENLQSRI

-414 NALLLST
+414 NALLMST
-421 GNKSELACGYA
+421 GNKSEMACGYA

-440 AFNPIKDFYKSEI
+440 AFNPIKDFYKTEI

-527 EAEIVKKVAKL
+527 EAEVVKKVAKL
-538 VLLSEYK
+538 VSVSEYK
-545 RKQAVIGVKIS
+545 RKQAVLGVKIS
-556 QLSFDKDRRYPTTN
+556 QLSFDKDRRYPITN
-570 KFMF
+570 KFIF

>member
-1 MVNTKN
+1 
-7 YGNLIKNMSKN
+7 MSEN
-18 FEQKSLK
+18 FERKALK
-25 IHLSQINFVVGDI
+25 IHLAQINFVVGDI
-38 DGNFERIIKEYE
+38 NGNFEKIIKEYE
-50 VANLQNCDLV
+50 VANQQNCDLA

-80 FIKKCQEKILE
+80 FIKNCQEKILQ
-91 ITLKTKEKNCAIL
+91 IALKTKDKNCAIL
-104 FGAPIYENERNKKV
+104 FGAPIYEVERKKKV

-137 KSLPNYGVF
+137 KSLPNYAVF

-156 HISNIKFRGFDVV
+156 HVSNIEFRGFDVV

-176 WDERNLFLFSE
+176 WDERNLFLLAE

-203 NKNQQRSIIANR
+203 NKNQQRSIIAQK
-215 YSKTLKKPLI
+215 YSQTLNKPLI
-225 YVNQIGGQDS
+225 YLNQIGGQDS
-235 LLFDGSSFVL
+235 LIFDGASFVL
-245 DNQGSTILQMANF
+245 DGQGSTTLQMANF
-258 IEDSAQILVNKKE
+258 AEDFAQISIDE
-271 KIEIISHQKSS
+271 DCEIEIISHHQKT
-282 FGFIDNNVEKNYQ
+282 FGFIDDNVEKNYQ
-295 ASVLALRDYVRKNN
+295 ASVLGLRDYVRKNN

-325 VATIAVDALES
+325 VATIAVDALGSE
-336 DNVELY
+336 NVELY

-361 KNLQIA
+361 KNLNVV

-375 IFQTNLAIIKNQE
+375 IFQTNLKILKSHE
-388 TLSPLAEENLQSRI
+388 TISSLAEENLQSRI

-414 NALLLST
+414 NALLMST
-421 GNKSELACGYA
+421 GNKSEMACGYA

-463 LCKISDFKNINLI
+463 LCKISAFKNINLI

-515 QKSIDETINLGF
+515 QKSIDETIELGF

-545 RKQAVIGVKIS
+545 RKQAVLGVKIS

>member
-1 MVNTKN
+1 
-7 YGNLIKNMSKN
+7 MSENPEK
-18 FEQKSLK
+18 KSLK
-25 IHLSQINFVVGDI
+25 IHLAQVNFVVGDVE
-38 DGNFERIIKEYE
+38 GNFEKIIKEYE
-50 VANLQNCDLV
+50 LANQQNCDLV

-91 ITLKTKEKNCAIL
+91 ITIKTKDKNCAIL
-104 FGAPIYENERNKKV
+104 FGAPIYENERKKKV

-137 KSLPNYGVF
+137 KTLPNYGVF
-146 DENRYFKPSS
+146 DENRYFRPSA
-156 HISNIKFRGFDVV
+156 HISNIEFRSFDVM

-176 WDERNLFLFSE
+176 WDERNLFLLGE

-203 NKNQQRSIIANR
+203 NKNQQRFSIAQK
-215 YSKTLKKPLI
+215 YSQTLKKPLI

-235 LLFDGSSFVL
+235 LVFDGASFVL
-245 DNQGSTILQMANF
+245 DNQGSTALQMANF
-258 IEDSAQILVNKKE
+258 IEDSAQILINKKG
-271 KIEIISHQKSS
+271 KIEIIAHQNNA
-282 FGFIDNNVEKNYQ
+282 FGFVDDNIEKNYQ

-325 VATIAVDALES
+325 VATIAVDALGNE
-336 DNVELY
+336 NVELY

-361 KNLQIA
+361 KNLQVA

-375 IFQTNLAIIKNQE
+375 IFQTNLKILKTHE
-388 TLSPLAEENLQSRI
+388 TISSLAQENLQSRI

-414 NALLLST
+414 NALLIST

-440 AFNPIKDFYKSEI
+440 AFNPIKDFYKTEI
-453 YQLANFRNQN
+453 YELANFRNKN
-463 LCKISDFKNINLI
+463 LCKISAFKNTNLI

-481 DKAPSAELRFDQ
+481 EKAPSAELRYDQ

-515 QKSIDETINLGF
+515 QKSIDETIKLGF
-527 EAEIVKKVAKL
+527 KAETVKKVAKL
-538 VLLSEYK
+538 VCVSEYK

-556 QLSFDKDRRYPTTN
+556 QLSFDKDRRYPITN
-570 KFMF
+570 KFIF

>member
-1 MVNTKN
+1 
-7 YGNLIKNMSKN
+7 MSENPEK
-18 FEQKSLK
+18 KSLK
-25 IHLSQINFVVGDI
+25 IHLAQINFVVGDLE
-38 DGNFERIIKEYE
+38 GNFEKIIKEYE
-50 VANLQNCDLV
+50 LANQQNCDLV

-91 ITLKTKEKNCAIL
+91 IAIKTKDKNCAIL
-104 FGAPIYENERNKKV
+104 FGAPIYENERKKKV

-125 IENGEV
+125 IENGEI

-137 KSLPNYGVF
+137 KTLPNYGVF
-146 DENRYFKPSS
+146 DENRYFKPSA
-156 HISNIKFRGFDVV
+156 HISNIEFRSFDVV

-176 WDERNLFLFSE
+176 WDERNLFLLGE

-203 NKNQQRSIIANR
+203 NKNQQRFSIAQK
-215 YSKTLKKPLI
+215 YSQTLKKPLI

-235 LLFDGSSFVL
+235 LVFDGASFVL
-245 DNQGSTILQMANF
+245 DNQGSTALQMANF
-258 IEDSAQILVNKKE
+258 IEDSAQILINKKG
-271 KIEIISHQKSS
+271 KIEIIAHQKNA
-282 FGFIDNNVEKNYQ
+282 FEFIDDNIEKNYQ
-295 ASVLALRDYVRKNN
+295 ASVLGLRDYVRKNN

-325 VATIAVDALES
+325 VATIAVDALGNE
-336 DNVELY
+336 NVELY

-349 SQSSLDDAKLCA
+349 SQSSMDDAKLCA
-361 KNLQIA
+361 KNLQVA

-375 IFQTNLAIIKNQE
+375 IFQTNLKILKTHEAI
-388 TLSPLAEENLQSRI
+388 SSLAQENLQSRI

-414 NALLLST
+414 NALLIST

-440 AFNPIKDFYKSEI
+440 AFNPIKDFYKTEI
-453 YQLANFRNQN
+453 YELANFRNKN
-463 LCKISDFKNINLI
+463 LCKISDFGKLNLI

-481 DKAPSAELRFDQ
+481 EKAPSAELRYDQ

-515 QKSIDETINLGF
+515 QKSIDETIKLGF
-527 EAEIVKKVAKL
+527 EAETVKKVAKL
-538 VLLSEYK
+538 VCVSEYK
-545 RKQAVIGVKIS
+545 RKQAVLGVKIS
-556 QLSFDKDRRYPTTN
+556 QLSFDKDRRYPITN
-570 KFMF
+570 KFIF

>member
-1 MVNTKN
+1 
-7 YGNLIKNMSKN
+7 MSEN
-18 FEQKSLK
+18 FEKKSLK
-25 IHLSQINFVVGDI
+25 IHLAQINFVVGDI
-38 DGNFERIIKEYE
+38 DGNFEKLIKEYE

-80 FIKKCQEKILE
+80 FIKNCQEKILQ
-91 ITLKTKEKNCAIL
+91 IALKTKDKNCAIL
-104 FGAPIYENERNKKV
+104 FGAPIYEVERKKKV

-137 KSLPNYGVF
+137 KSLPNYAVF
-146 DENRYFKPSS
+146 DEHRYFKPSS
-156 HISNIKFRGFDVV
+156 HVSNIEFRGFDVV

-176 WDERNLFLFSE
+176 WDERNLFLLAE

-203 NKNQQRSIIANR
+203 NKNQQRSIIAQK
-215 YSKTLKKPLI
+215 YTQTLKKPLI

-235 LLFDGSSFVL
+235 LIFDGASFAL
-245 DNQGSTILQMANF
+245 DSQGSTTLQMANF
-258 IEDSAQILVNKKE
+258 AEDFAQISIDE
-271 KIEIISHQKSS
+271 DCEIEIISHHQKT
-282 FGFIDNNVEKNYQ
+282 FGFIDDNVEKNYQ
-295 ASVLALRDYVRKNN
+295 ARVLGLRDYIRKNN

-325 VATIAVDALES
+325 VATIAVDALGSE
-336 DNVELY
+336 NVELY

-361 KNLQIA
+361 KNLNVA

-375 IFQTNLAIIKNQE
+375 IFQTNLKILKSYE
-388 TLSPLAEENLQSRI
+388 TISSLAEENLQSRI

-414 NALLLST
+414 NALLMST
-421 GNKSELACGYA
+421 GNKSEMACGYA

-463 LCKISDFKNINLI
+463 FCKISDFKNINLI

-505 DKILY
+505 DKILFS
-510 ALIEE
+510 LIEE
-515 QKSIDETINLGF
+515 QKSIDETIKLGF

>member
-1 MVNTKN
+1 
-7 YGNLIKNMSKN
+7 MSKN
-18 FEQKSLK
+18 LEKKSLK
-25 IHLSQINFVVGDI
+25 IQLAQINFVVGDI
-38 DGNFERIIKEYE
+38 QGNFEKIIKEYE

-91 ITLKTKEKNCAIL
+91 IATKTKDKNCAIL
-104 FGAPIYENERNKKV
+104 FGAPIYETEKNKKV

-137 KSLPNYGVF
+137 KTLPSYGVF
-146 DENRYFKPSS
+146 DENRYFRPSAY
-156 HISNIKFRGFDVV
+156 ISNIEFRNFDVV

-176 WDERNLFLFSE
+176 WDERNLFLLGE
-187 QVFDLI
+187 QVFDFI

-203 NKNQQRSIIANR
+203 NKNQQRSIIAQK
-215 YSKTLKKPLI
+215 YSQTLKKPLI

-235 LLFDGSSFVL
+235 LVFDGASFVL
-245 DNQGSTILQMANF
+245 DNQGSTALQMANF
-258 IEDSAQILVNKKE
+258 IEDSAQISIDKKS
-271 KIEIISHQKSS
+271 KIEIISHHQKT
-282 FGFIDNNVEKNYQ
+282 FGFVDDNIEKNYQ
-295 ASVLALRDYVRKNN
+295 ASVLSLRDYVHKNN

-325 VATIAVDALES
+325 VATIAVDALGSE
-336 DNVELY
+336 NVELY

-349 SQSSLDDAKLCA
+349 AQSSLDDAKLCA
-361 KNLQIA
+361 KNLQVA

-375 IFQTNLAIIKNQE
+375 IFQTNLKILKTHE
-388 TLSPLAEENLQSRI
+388 TISSLAQENLQSRI

-414 NALLLST
+414 NALLMST
-421 GNKSELACGYA
+421 GNKSEMACGYA

-440 AFNPIKDFYKSEI
+440 AFNPIKDFYKTEI

-527 EAEIVKKVAKL
+527 EAEVVKKVAKL
-538 VLLSEYK
+538 VSVSEYK
-545 RKQAVIGVKIS
+545 RKQAVLGVKIS
-556 QLSFDKDRRYPTTN
+556 QLSFDKDRRYPITN
-570 KFMF
+570 KFIF

>member
-1 MVNTKN
+1 
-7 YGNLIKNMSKN
+7 MSENPEK
-18 FEQKSLK
+18 KSLK
-25 IHLSQINFVVGDI
+25 IHLAQVNFVVGDVE
-38 DGNFERIIKEYE
+38 GNFEKIIKEYE
-50 VANLQNCDLV
+50 LANQQNCDLV

-91 ITLKTKEKNCAIL
+91 ITIKTKDKNCAIL
-104 FGAPIYENERNKKV
+104 FGAPIYENERKKKV

-137 KSLPNYGVF
+137 KTLPNYGVF
-146 DENRYFKPSS
+146 DENRYFRPSA
-156 HISNIKFRGFDVV
+156 HISNIEFRSFDVM

-176 WDERNLFLFSE
+176 WDERNLFLLGE

-203 NKNQQRSIIANR
+203 NKNQQRLSIAQK
-215 YSKTLKKPLI
+215 YSQTLKKPLI

-235 LLFDGSSFVL
+235 LVFDGASFVL
-245 DNQGSTILQMANF
+245 DNQGSTALQMANF
-258 IEDSAQILVNKKE
+258 IEDSAQILINKKG
-271 KIEIISHQKSS
+271 KIEIIAHQNNA
-282 FGFIDNNVEKNYQ
+282 FGFVDDNIEKNYQ
-295 ASVLALRDYVRKNN
+295 ASVLGLRDYVRKNN

-325 VATIAVDALES
+325 VATIAVDALGNE
-336 DNVELY
+336 NVELY

-361 KNLQIA
+361 KNLQVA

-375 IFQTNLAIIKNQE
+375 IFQKNLTTIKSHEAI
-388 TLSPLAEENLQSRI
+388 SSLAEENLQSRI

-414 NALLLST
+414 NALLIST

-440 AFNPIKDFYKSEI
+440 AFNPIKDFYKTEI
-453 YQLANFRNQN
+453 YELANFRNKN
-463 LCKISDFKNINLI
+463 LCKISAFKNTNLI

-481 DKAPSAELRFDQ
+481 EKAPSAELRYDQ

-515 QKSIDETINLGF
+515 QKSIDETIKLGF
-527 EAEIVKKVAKL
+527 KAETVKKVAKL
-538 VLLSEYK
+538 VCVSEYK

-556 QLSFDKDRRYPTTN
+556 QLSFDKDRRYPITN
-570 KFMF
+570 KFIF

>member
-1 MVNTKN
+1 
-7 YGNLIKNMSKN
+7 
-18 FEQKSLK
+18 
-25 IHLSQINFVVGDI
+25 
-38 DGNFERIIKEYE
+38 
-50 VANLQNCDLV
+50 
-60 VFSEMAIC
+60 
-68 GYPCEDLWLKEH
+68 
-80 FIKKCQEKILE
+80 
-91 ITLKTKEKNCAIL
+91 
-104 FGAPIYENERNKKV
+104 
-118 LRNSAIL
+118 
-125 IENGEV
+125 
-131 KNVINK
+131 
-137 KSLPNYGVF
+137 
-146 DENRYFKPSS
+146 
-156 HISNIKFRGFDVV
+156 
-169 ILICEDL
+169 
-176 WDERNLFLFSE
+176 
-187 QVFDLI
+187 
-193 ISINASPFEK
+193 
-203 NKNQQRSIIANR
+203 
-215 YSKTLKKPLI
+215 
-225 YVNQIGGQDS
+225 
-235 LLFDGSSFVL
+235 
-245 DNQGSTILQMANF
+245 MANF
-258 IEDSAQILVNKKE
+258 AEDFAQILIDE
-271 KIEIISHQKSS
+271 DCEIEIISHQQKT
-282 FGFIDNNVEKNYQ
+282 FGFIDDNVEKNYQ
-295 ASVLALRDYVRKNN
+295 ASVLGLRDYVRKNN

-325 VATIAVDALES
+325 VATIAVDALGSE
-336 DNVELY
+336 NVELY

-361 KNLQIA
+361 KNLNVA

-375 IFQTNLAIIKNQE
+375 IFQTNLATIKSQE
-388 TLSPLAEENLQSRI
+388 NLSSLAEENLQSRI

-421 GNKSELACGYA
+421 GNKSEMACGYA

-463 LCKISDFKNINLI
+463 LCKISAFKNINLI

-545 RKQAVIGVKIS
+545 RKQAVLGVKIS
-556 QLSFDKDRRYPTTN
+556 QLSFDKDRRYPITN

>member
-1 MVNTKN
+1 
-7 YGNLIKNMSKN
+7 MSEN
-18 FEQKSLK
+18 FEKKSLK
-25 IHLSQINFVVGDI
+25 IHLAQINFVVGDI
-38 DGNFERIIKEYE
+38 DGNFEKIIKEYE
-50 VANLQNCDLV
+50 VANQQNCDLA

-91 ITLKTKEKNCAIL
+91 ITLKTKDKNCAIL
-104 FGAPIYENERNKKV
+104 FGAPIYESERKKKV
-118 LRNSAIL
+118 LRNSALL
-125 IENGEV
+125 IEDGEV

-137 KSLPNYGVF
+137 KTLPNYGVF
-146 DENRYFKPSS
+146 DENRYFKPSQ
-156 HISNIKFRGFDVV
+156 HISNIEFRGFDVV

-176 WDERNLFLFSE
+176 WDERNLFLLGE

-193 ISINASPFEK
+193 ITINASPFEK
-203 NKNQQRSIIANR
+203 NKNQQRLAITQK
-215 YSKTLKKPLI
+215 YSQKLKKPLI

-235 LLFDGSSFVL
+235 LLFDGASFVL
-245 DNQGSTILQMANF
+245 DNQGSTALQMANF
-258 IEDSAQILVNKKE
+258 VEDFAQILVDKKG
-271 KIEIISHQKSS
+271 KIEIISPQKNA
-282 FGFIDNNVEKNYQ
+282 FEFITNNVEQNYQ

-325 VATIAVDALES
+325 VAIIAVDALGSE
-336 DNVELY
+336 NVELY

-349 SQSSLDDAKLCA
+349 SQSSMDDAKLCA
-361 KNLQIA
+361 QNLQVA

-375 IFQTNLAIIKNQE
+375 IFQKNLTIIKSHE
-388 TLSPLAEENLQSRI
+388 TLSSLAEENLQSRI

-414 NALLLST
+414 NALLIST

-440 AFNPIKDFYKSEI
+440 AFNPIKDFYKTEI

-463 LCKISDFKNINLI
+463 LCKISAFKNINLI

-481 DKAPSAELRFDQ
+481 DKAPSAELRYDQ
-493 KDSDSLPDYNEL
+493 KDSDSLPEYHEL

-515 QKSIDETINLGF
+515 QKSIDETIELGF

-538 VLLSEYK
+538 VCVSEYK
-545 RKQAVIGVKIS
+545 RKQAVLGVKIS
-556 QLSFDKDRRYPTTN
+556 QLSFDKDRRYPITN
-570 KFMF
+570 KFIF

>member
-1 MVNTKN
+1 
-7 YGNLIKNMSKN
+7 MSKN
-18 FEQKSLK
+18 LEKKSLK
-25 IHLSQINFVVGDI
+25 IQLAQINFVVGDI
-38 DGNFERIIKEYE
+38 QGNFEKIIKEYE

-91 ITLKTKEKNCAIL
+91 IALKTKDKNCAIL
-104 FGAPIYENERNKKV
+104 FGAPIYETEKNKKV

-137 KSLPNYGVF
+137 KTLPNYGVF
-146 DENRYFKPSS
+146 DENRYFRPSA
-156 HISNIKFRGFDVV
+156 HISNVEFRNFDVV

-176 WDERNLFLFSE
+176 WDERNLFLLGE
-187 QVFDLI
+187 QVFDFI

-203 NKNQQRSIIANR
+203 NKNQQRSIIAQK
-215 YSKTLKKPLI
+215 YSQTLKKPLI

-235 LLFDGSSFVL
+235 LVFDGASFVL
-245 DNQGSTILQMANF
+245 DNQGSAALQMANF
-258 IEDSAQILVNKKE
+258 IEDSAQISIDKKS
-271 KIEIISHQKSS
+271 KIEIISHHQKT
-282 FGFIDNNVEKNYQ
+282 FGFVDDNIEKNYQ

-325 VATIAVDALES
+325 VATIAVDALGNE
-336 DNVELY
+336 NVELY

-349 SQSSLDDAKLCA
+349 AQSSLDDAKLCA
-361 KNLQIA
+361 KNLQVS

-375 IFQTNLAIIKNQE
+375 IFQTNLAILKSHE
-388 TLSPLAEENLQSRI
+388 TISSLAQENLQSRI

-414 NALLLST
+414 NALLMST

-440 AFNPIKDFYKSEI
+440 AFNPIKDFYKTEI

-481 DKAPSAELRFDQ
+481 DKAPSAELRYDQ
-493 KDSDSLPDYNEL
+493 KDSDSLPYYNEL

-527 EAEIVKKVAKL
+527 EAEVVKKVAKL
-538 VLLSEYK
+538 VSVSEYK
-545 RKQAVIGVKIS
+545 RKQAVLGVKIS
-556 QLSFDKDRRYPTTN
+556 QLSFDKDRRYPITN
-570 KFMF
+570 KFIF